1 MEVFPCAGKLENSS
15 FVAVTVN
22 VPVAFL
28 IFRRPDLT
36 ERVFERIRQ
45 ARPPKLLIVADGPQT
60 AEDVPLC
67 AEARRVVERV
77 DWPCEVQR
85 NYSEHNMGCRDRIA
99 SGLDWVFSRVP
110 EAIVLEDDCEPC
122 PSFFGFCET
131 LLCHYRDSDRVMHV
145 CGSNLLVHWPGEYSY
160 YFSRYAHMWG
170 WATWARAWRHMDLQ
184 MRTWREFRT
193 SGVEELF
200 SDKDARR
207 HWVQKLD
214 PFAKGTR
221 TDTWDYPWQ
230 YSIWARGGVCVVPHT
245 NLVAN
250 IGFREDATRTR
261 TGLFGNLPV
270 GEAGADLH
278 HPPQVAFDD
287 KADQAVYLH
296 VFGGERTKLRK
307 SFRYRISKPV
317 RVYRKLRERWS
328 ASRSSATPM
337 G

>member
-1 MEVFPCAGKLENSS
+1 MRL
-15 FVAVTVN
+15 VAITVN

-28 IFRRPDLT
+28 IYRRPDLT
-36 ERVFERIRQ
+36 VRVFERIRQ
-45 ARPPKLLIVADGPQT
+45 ARPPKLLIVADGPCT
-60 AEDVPLC
+60 AQDAALC

-110 EAIVLEDDCEPC
+110 EAIVLEDDCEPG

-131 LLCHYRDSDRVMHV
+131 LLGQYRDSDRVMHV
-145 CGSNLLVHWPGEYSY
+145 CGSNFLVHWPGAYSY
-160 YFSRYAHMWG
+160 HFSRYAHMWG
-170 WATWARAWRHMDLQ
+170 WASWARAWRHMDLQ
-184 MRTWREFRT
+184 MRGWREFKT
-193 SGVEELF
+193 AGMEKLF

-207 HWVQKLD
+207 YWAQKLD
-214 PFAKGTR
+214 PFAKGAR

-230 YSIWARGGVCVVPHT
+230 YSIWAQGGVSIVPHM

-261 TGLFGNLPV
+261 TGSLANLPV
-270 GEAGADLH
+270 GEAVAGLR
-278 HPPQVAFDD
+278 HPPQVTFDD

-296 VFGGERTKLRK
+296 VFGGQRTKLRK
-307 SFRYRISKPV
+307 SLRYRLSKPV

-328 ASRSSATPM
+328 ASRSSVTPA